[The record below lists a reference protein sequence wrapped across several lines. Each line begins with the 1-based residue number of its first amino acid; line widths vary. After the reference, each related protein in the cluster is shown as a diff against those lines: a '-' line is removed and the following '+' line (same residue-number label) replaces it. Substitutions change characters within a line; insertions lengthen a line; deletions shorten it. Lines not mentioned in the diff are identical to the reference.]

1 MIKYK
6 NIVINFI
13 IMLCFFI
20 SLTLAPSFYSSAAN
34 DYSITVPYSEPA
46 KGENCGYLNVLRQ
59 MPTGEIDILTYFWN
73 VSGERSGSL
82 SIGVS
87 NGTLTFTAYPLTGS
101 TGKDIFISVGYFS
114 GGKIGYLATLSSKS
128 ETLATLTDTFS
139 GNYLG
144 HQAYGAIHSCT
155 LSSGLS
161 NNKFSVIY
169 NNDPTQSYL
178 QQITLIG
185 YSLQQF
191 DQTKINKLTDIYNMS
206 VSIDSKLSQVLQI
219 LSDSSGSQQM
229 QDFKDSAS
237 DKKGQINSAVAE
249 SNNYDKPDG
258 DAIAPSADAYIS
270 TDSVSGYNNVLGV
283 ITNNSLVITMLLT
296 VCSIALLGYVL
307 FGKR

>member
-1 MIKYK
+1 MIKFK
-6 NIVINFI
+6 NIVSTFVVI
-13 IMLCFFI
+13 LCFFI
-20 SLTLAPSFYSSAAN
+20 CLTLAPSLYASAAN
-34 DYSITVPYSEPA
+34 DYSVTVPYAEPA
-46 KGENCGYLNVLRQ
+46 KGENCGYLNLLRQ
-59 MPTGEIDILTYFWN
+59 MPSGEIDILTYFWS

-82 SIGVS
+82 SIAVS
-87 NGTLTFTAYPLTGS
+87 NGTLKFTAYPLTGS
-101 TGKDIFISVGYFS
+101 TGKDIFVSIGYFS
-114 GGKIGYLATLSSKS
+114 AGKIGYLATLSSAS
-128 ETLATLTDTFS
+128 ESLSTLTDTFS

-155 LSSGLS
+155 LSSGLA
-161 NNKFSVIY
+161 NNRFSVVY

-191 DQTKINKLTDIYNMS
+191 DETKINKLTDIYNMS

-229 QDFKDSAS
+229 QDFKDSAI
-237 DKKGQINSAVAE
+237 DKKAQIDSAVSE

-258 DAIAPSADAYIS
+258 NAIAPDSDSYIP
-270 TDSVSGYNNVLGV
+270 TGSVTGYNNVLGV
-283 ITNNSLVITMLLT
+283 ITNNNLIITMLLT
-296 VCSIALLGYVL
+296 VCSIALIGYVL

>member
-20 SLTLAPSFYSSAAN
+20 CLMLAPSFYSSAAN
-34 DYSITVPYSEPA
+34 DYSITVPYAEPA

-59 MPTGEIDILTYFWN
+59 MPSGEIDVLTYFWN

-82 SIGVS
+82 SIAVS

-101 TGKDIFISVGYFS
+101 TGKDIFISLGYFS
-114 GGKIGYLATLSSKS
+114 AGKIGYLSTLSSKS
-128 ETLATLTDTFS
+128 ENLATLTDTFS

-155 LSSGLS
+155 LASGLA
-161 NNKFSVIY
+161 NNNFSVIY

-229 QDFKDSAS
+229 QDFKDSSAE
-237 DKKGQINSAVAE
+237 KKGQIDSAVAD

-258 DAIAPSADAYIS
+258 DAIAPSADSYIS

-283 ITNNSLVITMLLT
+283 ITNNNIVITMLLS
-296 VCSIALLGYVL
+296 VCSIALIGYVL